1 MVAKPGTYQA
11 SFNAGELAPELWG
24 NTGLKQFFSGLSA
37 ARNIASVPQ
46 GGFDLLPRSRHLGVI
61 GNAANARLFRFT
73 VSRSLAYVVILMA
86 GQVAIWRNGAL
97 QATLWA
103 PYADADV
110 PFVKV
115 VQRAETM
122 MLFHQAYETKRLIR
136 HGSDTAWS
144 LDATPWVH
152 IPDVD
157 YGGAYA
163 KTDEVWKIYLYW
175 PSSGFTLAGMGFVVS
190 VDGIETATIPVTT
203 MQTQTFGST
212 VTTVDPVATASTVQ
226 AALIDLANV
235 EPGITV
241 SGVLSTA
248 TSITFQVTFSGGLN
262 SGNSFTVSGR
272 VVTTGSAA
280 LQTSRAVQG
289 KPGGE
294 SLFSASRGYAAC
306 AAFYQ
311 DRLIQGGFASKG
323 SAWLASRTSEYFD
336 QNVDL
341 TGASGAMLINIDADG
356 SEEIEH
362 IIQARHLCIF
372 TSDAEYFVADRALQ
386 KTQPPNIVRSST
398 YGASKRVPPVFEE
411 SSLLF
416 VSREES
422 IVYAATYNEVASAYE
437 ASPQSLLSSHLI
449 FGIRDA
455 ALQVS
460 TSATDSQRYFLP
472 RDDGVMVV
480 ALLIRNQDVYPFV
493 RWETDGKVRAI
504 VVDGA
509 NVPHMLVERQIGGV
523 AKLCFERL
531 EDGLL
536 LDGAV
541 TQSFGAP
548 TTAIGGLWMHE
559 GATCWAIV
567 DGYVE
572 GPFTV
577 SGGSI
582 TLANAGSVVT
592 VGRWTAPIAA
602 TLPLP
607 RDVGQRTVLKRPCRV
622 HTVQLD
628 LIGTTSLAVGANGQ
642 PPRDVPLAR
651 VTDPTD
657 APTPPYTGEKIITG
671 IAGFSADGI
680 AVITQLRPG
689 KLQVRNVTLQ
699 AKV

>member
-24 NTGLKQFFSGLSA
+24 NTGLKQFYSGLSA
-37 ARNIASVPQ
+37 ARNIAPVPQ

-73 VSRSLAYVVILMA
+73 VSRAFAYVVILTA
-86 GQVAIWRNGAL
+86 GQLAIWRNGVQL
-97 QATLWA
+97 ATVGA
-103 PYADADV
+103 PYAEADV

-122 MLFHQAYETKRLIR
+122 MLFHQAYEPKRLIR
-136 HGSDTAWS
+136 RGSDTSWT
-144 LDATPWVH
+144 LDAAPFVH
-152 IPDVD
+152 VPDVD

-163 KTDEVWKIYLYW
+163 KTDEVWRIYFYW
-175 PSSGFTLAGMGFVVS
+175 PQSGGFGGASAPNFGFVVS
-190 VDGIETATIPVTT
+190 VDGIETATVTVPYA
-203 MQTQTFGST
+203 GSVFDWT
-212 VTTVDPVATASTVQ
+212 ATAL
-226 AALIDLANV
+226 ALQDALVALSNV
-235 EPGITV
+235 ETGV
-241 SGVLSTA
+241 SVSVVAKTTC
-248 TSITFQVTFSGGLN
+248 TSQLQVVFSGALN
-262 SGNSFTVSGR
+262 SGQSFTVSGR
-272 VVTTGSAA
+272 VVTTGDAA
-280 LQTSRAVQG
+280 LQTSRTTIG

-294 SLFSASRGYAAC
+294 SLFSPSRGYAAC

-311 DRLIQGGFASKG
+311 DRLVQGGFASKG

-336 QNVDL
+336 QNVEL
-341 TGASGAMLINIDADG
+341 TSASGAMLINIDADG

-362 IIQARHLCIF
+362 IVQARHLCFF

-386 KTQPPNIVRSST
+386 KTQPPNVVRSST

-422 IVYAATYNEVASAYE
+422 VVYAATYNEVASAYE

-509 NVPHMLVERQIGGV
+509 NVPHMLVQRQIGGV

-541 TQSFGAP
+541 TQYFGTP
-548 TTAIGGLWMHE
+548 TTAIGGLWMHD

-577 SGGSI
+577 AGGSI

-592 VGRWTAPIAA
+592 VGRWTAPYAA

-628 LIGTTSLAVGANGQ
+628 VIGTTSLAVGANGQ
-642 PPRDVPLAR
+642 PARDVPLAR
-651 VTDPTD
+651 VSDPMD

-671 IAGFSADGI
+671 IAGFSQDGI

-689 KLQVRNVTLQ
+689 ALQVRNVTLQ